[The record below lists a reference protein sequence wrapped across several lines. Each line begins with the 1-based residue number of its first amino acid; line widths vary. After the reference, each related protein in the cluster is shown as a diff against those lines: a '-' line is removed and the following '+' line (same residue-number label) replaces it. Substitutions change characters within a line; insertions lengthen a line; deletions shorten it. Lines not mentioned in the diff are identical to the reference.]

1 MKRSEA
7 EAKYKW
13 DFSHLYAHPEAWKD
27 DLAKLT
33 ASIPSFQGYKGKL
46 INKNDFFAYLDF
58 NQQMDLLVNKLA
70 QFLHYGDVDTSN
82 QVYQELEGLLL
93 TEYQK
98 INVATAFL
106 APEIKAIGESKILD
120 WLNEDAKYHKYR
132 YGLKMFFKDAPHILS
147 DHDEELLS
155 KVSRSR
161 GHSSGLYDT
170 LAYAD
175 RKEEFIEYQGKK
187 QPLTTSLM
195 MEISEDSDPIH
206 DQKLR
211 REASYL
217 FTKNFSEHKHSF
229 ASIYEGILLASTEST
244 KLRNYHSALEAS
256 LIGDSI
262 PTEVYFKLLEVGKKN
277 VHLFK
282 NYHQFMKEYFQ
293 LEKFYPTDRQLK
305 MIKDFK
311 RKFSVEEA
319 QTLIRESLK
328 VLGPEYLKN
337 LDIAWSDHH
346 IDYFEDTNKRDGA
359 YSSGGAKL
367 NPIILMNWDDKLNSV
382 HTLAHESGHSVHT
395 LFSDANQ
402 PYPLSEY
409 PIVLAEVAS
418 TVNEHLLFEYM
429 YKNAQTK
436 EEKIY
441 LLQQRIF
448 DLLSTFTRQIQFAD
462 FEHKAHE
469 LVEKGQ
475 PLTAD
480 ILAQLFKD
488 IQNQYGY
495 DVFDEPDGQKLNYGW
510 PRVSHFFHSPYY
522 VYKYA
527 VDLVASYKLYHDI
540 KEGNTTTTL
549 NFLKSGGYKEPL
561 EILKDAGVDFTKEE
575 TYQPLIEGIGNYIQ
589 ELKDLTKNK

>member
-13 DFSHLYAHPEAWKD
+13 DFSHLYPHTEAWKE
-27 DLAKLT
+27 DLEKLT
-33 ASIPSFQGYKGKL
+33 KTIPAFENYKGKL
-46 INKNDFFAYLDF
+46 DKKEEFLAYLDF
-58 NQQMDLLVNKLA
+58 NQQVDLLVNKLA

-82 QVYQELEGLLL
+82 QVYQELEGLLM
-93 TEYQK
+93 TEFQK

-106 APEIKAIGESKILD
+106 APEIKTIGENQVLN
-120 WLNEDAKYHKYR
+120 WLEEDGKYHKYR
-132 YGLKMFFKDAPHILS
+132 YGLKMFFKDAPHILE
-147 DHDEELLS
+147 DRDEELLS

-175 RKEEFIEYQGKK
+175 RTDQMIDYHGEKR
-187 QPLTTSLM
+187 PLTTSLM
-195 MEISEDSDPIH
+195 MEISEDSDPVK

-211 REASYL
+211 QEASHL
-217 FTKNFSEHKHSF
+217 FTKNFSDHKHSF

-244 KLRNYHSALEAS
+244 KLRNYKSALEAS

-282 NYHQFMKEYFQ
+282 NYHQFLKDYFK
-293 LEKFYPTDRQLK
+293 LDKFYPTDRQLK
-305 MIKDFK
+305 MVTDYN
-311 RKFSVEEA
+311 RTFSVEEA
-319 QTLIRESLK
+319 QSLIREALK
-328 VLGPEYLKN
+328 VLGPEYIEN
-337 LDIAWSDHH
+337 LAIAWSDHH

-395 LFSDANQ
+395 LLADANQ

-418 TVNEHLLFEYM
+418 TINEHLLFDYM
-429 YKNAQTK
+429 YKSAQTK

-448 DLLSTFTRQIQFAD
+448 DLLSTFTRQIQFAA
-462 FEHKAHE
+462 FEHEAHE

-480 ILAQLFKD
+480 ILAKLFKNV
-488 IQNQYGY
+488 QNEYGY
-495 DVFDEPDGQKLNYGW
+495 DVFDEVDAQKLGYGW
-510 PRVSHFFHSPYY
+510 PRISHFFHSPYY

-527 VDLVASYKLYHDI
+527 IDLVASYKLYHDI
-540 KEGNTTTTL
+540 KEGNTATTL
-549 NFLKSGGYKEPL
+549 NFLKAGGHKEPL

-575 TYQPLIEGIGNYIQ
+575 TYQPLIDGIQ
-589 ELKDLTKNK
+589 EYLEELKALTNA